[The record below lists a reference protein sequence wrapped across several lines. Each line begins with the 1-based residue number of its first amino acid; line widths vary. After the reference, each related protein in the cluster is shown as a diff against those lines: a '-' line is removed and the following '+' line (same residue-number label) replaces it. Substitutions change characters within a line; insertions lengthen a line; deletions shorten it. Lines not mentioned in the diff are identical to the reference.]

1 MFGWFVKKSVSVPG
15 EYHCRICLENMDVE
29 QGYTQLCRCTSPIHE
44 KCLRTW
50 IQTSQKDVCEV
61 CKTGYKI
68 PVVIPPSKPPLSHA
82 QIDIDNRFRESM
94 QTLGCISF
102 CILLIALIML
112 ILKTRN

>member
-1 MFGWFVKKSVSVPG
+1 MFGWFVKKSVSISG

-29 QGYTQLCRCTSPIHE
+29 QGYTQLCRCTSTVHE

-68 PVVIPPSKPPLSHA
+68 PIVIPSKDTVLYPPDDTSLKEALRS
-82 QIDIDNRFRESM
+82 F
-94 QTLGCISF
+94 GCIVF
-102 CILLIALIML
+102 CIMLIALIVL
-112 ILKTRN
+112 VLDAR